1 MLDLFKMA
9 DADEKKVKLDAI
21 DEEDPVVL
29 KYQIENLKVALNFSN
44 DALTAER
51 KQKVSDRKNYEAKIA
66 EVKTKYRKIYEDKVH
81 EIEKFCD
88 NKFMDINDEYEAK
101 VKAMKDDHDKTLKLL
116 QQPLSWHTLTDKSP
130 QPSQEFVSRSHQTTP
145 GKFKDNSVQT
155 LAIQSANLSVQT
167 ESNEPDPDSSE
178 VAAIEILQAEVEQ
191 LKRKVAELVFE
202 NNRYHLSLSNCTFC
216 TSDDDFSD
224 AALSE
229 VSIRASTPL
238 PSLDQGPAAVSSKIP
253 ALMSITWDRSQ
264 ANNVQKSK
272 DQTFINRMAK
282 ALTKLETKY
291 KTPEHKRKKRLFMR
305 KQKMSPIIPKE
316 FSTIFHVL
324 AAPEP
329 DAVIV
334 PDPFPHVRWSDVR
347 FKPALPNPEQYLVH
361 SCSPDAE
368 FYMRDFGYLAS
379 PFCTVG
385 SVYSGQLGSK
395 Q

>member
-238 PSLDQGPAAVSSKIP
+238 PSLDPGPASLSSTIP
-253 ALMSITWDRSQ
+253 ALMSITWDTRQ
-264 ANNVQKSK
+264 ANTVPVQKSK
-272 DQTFINRMAK
+272 DQTFINRMVK

-291 KTPEHKRKKRLFMR
+291 KTPEHKRKKRLFTR
-305 KQKMSPIIPKE
+305 KQRTCPIVPKE
-316 FSTIFHVL
+316 FSSIFHVL
-324 AAPEP
+324 AAPER
-329 DAVIV
+329 DVSVIV
-334 PDPFPHVRWSDVR
+334 PEPYPDV
-347 FKPALPNPEQYLVH
+347 NWN
-361 SCSPDAE
+361 
-368 FYMRDFGYLAS
+368 
-379 PFCTVG
+379 
-385 SVYSGQLGSK
+385 
-395 Q
+395 